1 MEADGTCFS
10 TGFSLNF
17 VAKLILQ
24 LPRSARSVGSR
35 SSGKRLEGGRM
46 KLQGEA
52 RSPLGFKNR
61 LKLRQDVAR
70 IKRSASRMRAARN
83 REDRPLSPPLW
94 REGDRHHGGEA
105 IATTTT
111 TTRRTRGREA
121 CHLRII
127 REEVVPLHGGVGI
140 YTRRVRVYTT
150 WPLLAAETRRSLPRT
165 DRLGRMERGISH
177 GNVKEDGG
185 KKALVKQRRGPSFS
199 LLSRLLNSLFPPAP
213 RATD

>member
-1 MEADGTCFS
+1 
-10 TGFSLNF
+10 
-17 VAKLILQ
+17 
-24 LPRSARSVGSR
+24 
-35 SSGKRLEGGRM
+35 M

-83 REDRPLSPPLW
+83 REEVPSLLPFGEKGID
-94 REGDRHHGGEA
+94 GGEA
-105 IATTTT
+105 TATTTT
-111 TTRRTRGREA
+111 TTRTRGREA

>member
-83 REDRPLSPPLW
+83 REEVPSLLPFGEKGIDTTVAKQQQQQQQQQEERGEGKPATYGLSVKKSFHCMAALVYTRDAFVFTRLGHFSRRKLGGVCPGRIAWGGW
-94 REGDRHHGGEA
+94 REA
-105 IATTTT
+105 
-111 TTRRTRGREA
+111 
-121 CHLRII
+121 
-127 REEVVPLHGGVGI
+127 
-140 YTRRVRVYTT
+140 
-150 WPLLAAETRRSLPRT
+150 S
-165 DRLGRMERGISH
+165 RMG
-177 GNVKEDGG
+177 
-185 KKALVKQRRGPSFS
+185 
-199 LLSRLLNSLFPPAP
+199 
-213 RATD
+213 T